1 MSLSFSKSACYHPY
15 HCTAEGQDQ
24 CEQIFYN
31 FKIIQISGKACP
43 SDCNNQQDQ
52 GVCDRRT
59 GKCNCNNGFT
69 GDTCTGT

>member
-1 MSLSFSKSACYHPY
+1 MAIFASHYKATTRSKPIWSK
-15 HCTAEGQDQ
+15 DQ